1 MSIRQTKNIA
11 FMLFIA
17 FLFSIDPCVY
27 AQRQSDID
35 REEAKK
41 IPRIT
46 ARNAYVLFQQGKI
59 IIFDVHLGP
68 NKKRASVLG
77 AYYLDKKKIDKVN
90 LKLPKNQVIGV
101 Y

>member
-11 FMLFIA
+11 FILFIA
-17 FLFSIDPCVY
+17 FLFGIDPFVY

-46 ARNAYVLFQQGKI
+46 ARNAYILFQQNKI
-59 IIFDVHLGP
+59 IIFDVHP
-68 NKKRASVLG
+68 SANKRASVLG
-77 AYYLDKKKIDKVN
+77 AHYLDGKKIDKIK
-90 LKLPKNQVIGV
+90 LKLPKNQLIGV